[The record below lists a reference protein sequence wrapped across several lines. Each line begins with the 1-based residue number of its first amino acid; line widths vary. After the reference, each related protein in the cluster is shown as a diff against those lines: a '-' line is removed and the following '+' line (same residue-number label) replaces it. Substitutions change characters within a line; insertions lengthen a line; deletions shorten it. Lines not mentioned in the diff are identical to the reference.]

1 MKTIITTAVAVLLTV
16 VLFIG
21 CSEDPT
27 REGIEFEDEPLVT
40 EPMGE
45 VPAGA
50 DPVPADP
57 VPADPTTT
65 DPTITDTAMT
75 DTTMTDPVAA
85 PGDR

>member
-27 REGIEFEDEPLVT
+27 REGIEFEDEPLVS

-45 VPAGA
+45 VPAGT
-50 DPVPADP
+50 DPVG
-57 VPADPTTT
+57 ADPTTT
-65 DPTITDTAMT
+65 DPAITDTAMT
-75 DTTMTDPVAA
+75 DTTMTSE
-85 PGDR
+85 RQ